1 MFFGYPDW
9 TMVLILP
16 AFARALFAQFK
27 VRGTFQKFSQVRTAR
42 GRTGAE
48 VAAELLA
55 RRGVPD
61 VKVEPVEGMLSDHYD
76 PRTKILR
83 LSPEVYGSD
92 SVAAIGVA
100 AHECGHA
107 FQHREQY
114 AALALRSAIVPVAGI
129 VTTAAMP
136 LFFIGLFANLRP
148 LMDLGILF
156 FLGYVAFSL
165 ITLPVEFDAS
175 RRAVA
180 VLQGEGLVMPSEAD
194 GVRAVLNA
202 AALTYIAA
210 AAMAISQ
217 LVRLV
222 LLRNMRDND

>member
-9 TMVLILP
+9 TMVLVLP
-16 AFARALFAQFK
+16 AFALALFAQFR
-27 VRGTFQKFSQVRTAR
+27 VRGTFQKYSQVRTAR

-61 VKVEPVEGMLSDHYD
+61 VKVEQVEGRLSDHYD
-76 PRTKILR
+76 PRSKVLR

-92 SVAAIGVA
+92 SVAAVGVA

-107 FQHREQY
+107 LQDKERY
-114 AALALRSAIVPVAGI
+114 PAMALRSAIVPVAGI
-129 VTTAAMP
+129 VTTAAFP
-136 LFFIGLFANLRP
+136 LFFIGLIANLRP

-180 VLQGEGLVMPSEAD
+180 VLQGEGLVMPNEAD

-210 AAMAISQ
+210 AAMAIAQ
-217 LVRLV
+217 LLRLLV
-222 LLRNMRDND
+222 LRNMRDNE

>member
-61 VKVEPVEGMLSDHYD
+61 VKVEPVEGRVSDHYD

-92 SVAAIGVA
+92 SIAAIGVA

-107 FQHREQY
+107 LQDKQRY
-114 AALALRSAIVPVAGI
+114 PALALRATIVPLASFG
-129 VTTAAMP
+129 TSAAWI
-136 LFFIGLFANLRP
+136 LFIIGL
-148 LMDLGILF
+148 
-156 FLGYVAFSL
+156 
-165 ITLPVEFDAS
+165 ITS
-175 RRAVA
+175 
-180 VLQGEGLVMPSEAD
+180 
-194 GVRAVLNA
+194 
-202 AALTYIAA
+202 
-210 AAMAISQ
+210 
-217 LVRLV
+217 
-222 LLRNMRDND
+222 